1 MDNVNSIYF
10 LRDFLSWN
18 TLNPFKLFW
27 CALFS
32 LTTLFKSRNR
42 RTVLDKALPSQNANR
57 IIKTL
62 HDTFCSVG
70 FEKKSRMTV

>member
-32 LTTLFKSRNR
+32 LTTIFK
-42 RTVLDKALPSQNANR
+42 
-57 IIKTL
+57 I
-62 HDTFCSVG
+62 
-70 FEKKSRMTV
+70 